1 MGYVA
6 RILKAQPANA
16 IRTLQQR
23 KGMYSPTVTFK
34 SDDYRSDD
42 ADGGQRHVSFESAL
56 RELDDDQVGADV
68 PIIGN
73 NPASRRTH
81 AWLTGDVVFAFTQI
95 DANACNSPV
104 GDGPAG
110 APSDMW
116 WAAMTTSPLPQDQ
129 ATHKKQIVL
138 LWLDK
143 SSAPDASSG
152 DYVLTT
158 QRDEVYYG
166 SILRDPAGIP
176 IVAPV
181 ADLNSQRRRG
191 QNVVTFDPDFLDY
204 LDERCEA
211 HENNYAADIRIQ
223 HAERGGDANDEGS
236 GSEGDEEQVEDDLTP
251 EDAIATTTRSGRVSR
266 PPTDAYLSRLENEL
280 S

>member
-1 MGYVA
+1 
-6 RILKAQPANA
+6 
-16 IRTLQQR
+16 
-23 KGMYSPTVTFK
+23 MYSPTVTFR

-42 ADGGQRHVSFESAL
+42 ADGGQRHASFESAL
-56 RELDDDQVGADV
+56 RELNDDHVGADV
-68 PIIGN
+68 PIIGD
-73 NPASRRTH
+73 NPASRCTH
-81 AWLTGDVVFAFTQI
+81 AWLTGDVVFAFAQI
-95 DANACNSPV
+95 HANACNSPV

-110 APSDMW
+110 APTDMW

-129 ATHKKQIVL
+129 ARHRKKIVL

-158 QRDEVYYG
+158 QRAEVYYG
-166 SILRDPAGIP
+166 SILRNPAGTAIL
-176 IVAPV
+176 APV
-181 ADLNSQRRRG
+181 ADLNAQRLCG

-236 GSEGDEEQVEDDLTP
+236 GSEDDEEREEEDSADFTP